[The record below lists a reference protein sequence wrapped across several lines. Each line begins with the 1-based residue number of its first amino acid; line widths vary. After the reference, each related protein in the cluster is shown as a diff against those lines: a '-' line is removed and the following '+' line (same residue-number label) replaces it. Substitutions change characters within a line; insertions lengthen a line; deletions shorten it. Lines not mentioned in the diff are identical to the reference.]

1 MTSDDDL
8 PLADYQ
14 ALAELRYQVR
24 RFLRFSEVEA
34 RRAGLEPRQH
44 QALLALKGLPEDR
57 AATIGE
63 LAERLQ
69 LAHHSTVELV
79 GRLVER
85 GLVQRTRGAA
95 DRRQVLL
102 ALTPRAAAVLRE
114 LSLQHRAELRAAGP
128 ALVRTLNA
136 LLGGGRDR
144 PAGQDGVG
152 GPVRPPGT
160 SEGEERSP
168 PAGGG

>member
-1 MTSDDDL
+1 MIPEDDL
-8 PLADYQ
+8 PLAEYR

-24 RFLRFSEVEA
+24 RFLHFSEVEA

-44 QALLALKGLPEDR
+44 QALLALKGLPDGR
-57 AATIGE
+57 SATIGE

-79 GRLVER
+79 GRLVDR
-85 GLVQRTRGAA
+85 GLVQRTRGTT

-102 ALTPRAAAVLRE
+102 ALTPQGAAVLRD

-136 LLGGGRDR
+136 LLGG
-144 PAGQDGVG
+144 QDG
-152 GPVRPPGT
+152 PPPT
-160 SEGEERSP
+160 
-168 PAGGG
+168 